1 VVIDRDLSNRR
12 GHEHLSHLLLLVTVC
27 SFRGAIV
34 MPNANVV
41 VGVRRNRRINKE
53 NLTLEESR
61 WRAELYDTFGQIMS
75 DLNNFV
81 I

>member
-1 VVIDRDLSNRR
+1 
-12 GHEHLSHLLLLVTVC
+12 
-27 SFRGAIV
+27 

-53 NLTLEESR
+53 NLTVEESR